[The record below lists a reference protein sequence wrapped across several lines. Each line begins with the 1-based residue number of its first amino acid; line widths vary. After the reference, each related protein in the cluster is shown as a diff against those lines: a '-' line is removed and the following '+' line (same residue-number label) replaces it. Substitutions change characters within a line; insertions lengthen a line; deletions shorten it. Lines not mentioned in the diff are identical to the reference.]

1 MTMNVAAKGTF
12 ARFAG
17 KNTRKNLSGTIRRMT
32 KKRIDKVA
40 RRCYGD
46 AMIRTKLTVEI
57 EAHTQ
62 FGPETAVKMVGYLL
76 KVPAISEVKITA
88 IDSDWK
94 STPQTFPEDV
104 NLRTILSLPIKL

>member
-1 MTMNVAAKGTF
+1 
-12 ARFAG
+12 
-17 KNTRKNLSGTIRRMT
+17 MT

-62 FGPETAVKMVGYLL
+62 FGPETAVKIVGHLL
-76 KVPAISEVKITA
+76 KVPAITEVKITA

-94 STPQTFPEDV
+94 PTPQTFSEDV
-104 NLRTILSLPIKL
+104 NLRTILGLPIKLS